1 MPSRKRLFGC
11 SATALAFSVIA
22 ALAPATQASAAQT
35 TTTTT
40 TTTTPGST
48 TAKSITTKGT
58 TAKGT
63 TTKSTTTKGTT
74 TKSTTTKSTTTKSTT
89 TKSTTTKGTT
99 TKSTTTKGTTTKGT
113 TAGTTTGQPATGP
126 TVRAPVPTGPAPVAQ
141 AALEG
146 DDSYYV
152 TSSNPQPLFDM
163 GCQDGTT
170 DAKNAAAQRL
180 TILDFGGQ
188 YANGSGTEPV
198 LGPAE
203 LTNAQLEQLAEN
215 YALGWYLCI
224 GGDESSVL
232 TLGVGTNNSLLDV
245 TSSGGAAWANVVAAV
260 ADAEAAITDRIVV
273 DGADDIETE
282 FSTPAAALS
291 WAAGYG
297 AGGTGSYYLDYGDA
311 GGCPETT
318 ADDGECNNGWD
329 QDDVWAV
336 SWGEP
341 AALPMPEIYYAANAA
356 QWAQI
361 SRYGKTNRNGAAI
374 NFSGDLS
381 EYAAAPT
388 TLDPAQSWSNL
399 TTYLNTAAQ
408 TAGSSQWL
416 SDIQYETP

>member
-1 MPSRKRLFGC
+1 MPAHPTMPSRSRLIGR
-11 SATALAFSVIA
+11 SATALAFSVIV
-22 ALAPATQASAAQT
+22 ALASATQASAAQT
-35 TTTTT
+35 TA
-40 TTTTPGST
+40 TTTTPAGST
-48 TAKSITTKGT
+48 TAKNTTT
-58 TAKGT
+58 TNT

-74 TKSTTTKSTTTKSTT
+74 TKSTS
-89 TKSTTTKGTT
+89 TKGTT
-99 TKSTTTKGTTTKGT
+99 TKSTTKKGS
-113 TAGTTTGQPATGP
+113 TASTTTGQNTPGQPTAGP
-126 TVRAPVPTGPAPVAQ
+126 TVPAQVTTGPAPVAQ

-152 TSSNPQPLFDM
+152 TSSNPQLMIDM
-163 GCQDGTT
+163 GCRDGTT
-170 DAKNAAAQRL
+170 DARNAAAQRL

-188 YANGSGTEPV
+188 YADGSGTEPV

-203 LTNAQLEQLAEN
+203 LTNAQIEQLAEN
-215 YALGWYLCI
+215 YALGWYICL
-224 GGDESSVL
+224 GSDESSVL

-245 TSSGGAAWANVVAAV
+245 TSSGGATWANVVATV
-260 ADAEAAITDRIVV
+260 ADAEAAINDRIVV

-282 FSTPAAALS
+282 FSSPAAALN

-297 AGGTGSYYLDYGDA
+297 AAGTGSYYLDYGDA

-318 ADDGECNNGWD
+318 DYDGTCNNGWD
-329 QDDVWAV
+329 QYDVWAV

-361 SRYGKTNRNGAAI
+361 SRYGKSNLNGAAI

-388 TLDPAQSWSNL
+388 TLDPAQSWTNL
-399 TTYLNTAAQ
+399 TTYLDSAAE

-416 SDIQYETP
+416 TDIQYETP